1 MRLDCFCDIVKEQG
15 RVQMQMHTHV
25 RMYDSAASV
34 HVAVSVV
41 VIKCG
46 ISARARACTYSLR
59 GALGTTAGTDM
70 NLRSCCIKAAHHRA

>member
-46 ISARARACTYSLR
+46 ISARARACTYSWH

-70 NLRSCCIKAAHHRA
+70 DLRSCCIKAALHRA